1 MRHDDHFDDATQVI
15 VSTRSR
21 QEPLTALPPVYHA
34 STIFFE
40 NIDLYEEAVK
50 SVVSGEPDRYAYG
63 TAGTPT
69 TAQLAHVISEV
80 EGRSEEH
87 TSELQS
93 LMRISYAD
101 LCLNKKKI

>member
-40 NIDLYEEAVK
+40 NIDLYEE
-50 SVVSGEPDRYAYG
+50 
-63 TAGTPT
+63 
-69 TAQLAHVISEV
+69 
-80 EGRSEEH
+80 RSEEH

-93 LMRISYAD
+93 LMRLSYAVF
-101 LCLNKKKI
+101 CLKKKNTTKRSLSSIKQTSKLKTTKQNVYKNKLMYH

>member
-1 MRHDDHFDDATQVI
+1 MIRPPPNSKRTDTLFPYTTLFRSHDDHFDDATQVI

-50 SVVSGEPDRYAYG
+50 SVVSGEPGRYAYG

-69 TAQLAHVISEV
+69 TAQLAQVISEV
-80 EGRSEEH
+80 E
-87 TSELQS
+87 
-93 LMRISYAD
+93 
-101 LCLNKKKI
+101 